1 MEEVGHLF
9 DVFTAHAGSPLNPY
23 PLLDK
28 AVCNVIVSLI
38 YAHRFEYG
46 DPDFIKM
53 LKVLKE
59 NMGENIGLFSE
70 VLNTFPILLRIPGL
84 ADKVFPGQKT
94 FLIMVDKLV
103 TEHKRTWNSD
113 QPPRDLTDAFMAE
126 MEKAKGN
133 PESSF
138 NDANL
143 CLVVLD
149 LLGAATVTT
158 STTLSWALLLMILHP
173 DVQCQV
179 QQEIDEVI
187 WYVWLPEMADQ
198 VCMPFTN
205 AVIHEG
211 MTLIS
216 NLFRAEG

>member
-1 MEEVGHLF
+1 M
-9 DVFTAHAGSPLNPY
+9 
-23 PLLDK
+23 
-28 AVCNVIVSLI
+28 
-38 YAHRFEYG
+38 
-46 DPDFIKM
+46 
-53 LKVLKE
+53 
-59 NMGENIGLFSE
+59 
-70 VLNTFPILLRIPGL
+70 
-84 ADKVFPGQKT
+84 
-94 FLIMVDKLV
+94 

-205 AVIHEG
+205 AVIHEVQCLQLLG
-211 MTLIS
+211 YHPNNFATQDFS
-216 NLFRAEG
+216 

>member
-1 MEEVGHLF
+1 M
-9 DVFTAHAGSPLNPY
+9 
-23 PLLDK
+23 
-28 AVCNVIVSLI
+28 
-38 YAHRFEYG
+38 
-46 DPDFIKM
+46 
-53 LKVLKE
+53 
-59 NMGENIGLFSE
+59 
-70 VLNTFPILLRIPGL
+70 

-173 DVQCQV
+173 DVQCEPGWGC
-179 QQEIDEVI
+179 QERRRRVEANSLNLLGTLVDPSIELTQTAVSM
-187 WYVWLPEMADQ
+187 VALFLPWTQPLTE
-198 VCMPFTN
+198 
-205 AVIHEG
+205 
-211 MTLIS
+211 
-216 NLFRAEG
+216 R

>member
-1 MEEVGHLF
+1 
-9 DVFTAHAGSPLNPY
+9 
-23 PLLDK
+23 
-28 AVCNVIVSLI
+28 
-38 YAHRFEYG
+38 
-46 DPDFIKM
+46 
-53 LKVLKE
+53 
-59 NMGENIGLFSE
+59 
-70 VLNTFPILLRIPGL
+70 
-84 ADKVFPGQKT
+84 
-94 FLIMVDKLV
+94 MVDKLV

-173 DVQCQV
+173 DVQCEPGWGC
-179 QQEIDEVI
+179 QERRRRVEANSLNLLGTLVDPSIELTQTAAK
-187 WYVWLPEMADQ
+187 YNRKSMRS
-198 VCMPFTN
+198 F
-205 AVIHEG
+205 G
-211 MTLIS
+211 MCGFQRWQTRSACPSPMLS
-216 NLFRAEG
+216 FMRA